1 MPVRY
6 ERPVSQSA
14 YSARRLALYSLLF
27 FVVALV
33 LHRFGSFE
41 TPLFLAVAT
50 VAVTVTLA
58 ATAMA
63 CVGLAMLW
71 RHGARGGAAS
81 AQAILVAL
89 PILGAA
95 GWITRDYLQS
105 PPVYDVATDLGRRP
119 QWLTDVE
126 ADQSWLGPRLP
137 VGEADRLLQQAS
149 YPGLTGRR
157 YEGGLDRVYAAARQ
171 VALDMGVRIVAEKGG
186 PSDDLR
192 ALPSGRTNEPA
203 ADALDVVPVPEPR
216 PDLEEFLAAAQ
227 PQDALIQGAYR
238 TMVFGFR
245 QDIVIRLREEEETTL
260 VDVRVAARY
269 GRHDLGGG
277 AALISAYLKALDA
290 ALLGLAGG

>member
-6 ERPVSQSA
+6 ERPVSHSA
-14 YSARRLALYSLLF
+14 YSSRRLALFSLLF

-41 TPLFLAVAT
+41 TPQFLAVAA
-50 VAVTVTLA
+50 VAAAVTGVATL
-58 ATAMA
+58 MA
-63 CVGLAMLW
+63 LLGLSMLW

-81 AQAILVAL
+81 AQAILVSL
-89 PILGAA
+89 PILAA
-95 GWITRDYLQS
+95 TAWMAQDYSDS
-105 PPVYDVATDLGRRP
+105 PPIYDVTTDLSRAP
-119 QWLTDVE
+119 QWLEEIRV
-126 ADQSWLGPRLP
+126 DQSWLGPRLP
-137 VGEADRLLQQAS
+137 PGEADRLLQQAS

-171 VALDMGVRIVAEKGG
+171 VALDMGVRITMEKGG

-192 ALPSGRTNEPA
+192 ALPSGHPNEPA
-203 ADALDVVPVPEPR
+203 ADAPDIVPVPEPR
-216 PDLEEFLAAAQ
+216 PGIDELLAAAQ
-227 PQDALIQGAYR
+227 PQDAFIQGAHR
-238 TMVFGFR
+238 TMLFGFR
-245 QDIVIRLREEEETTL
+245 QDIVIRLHEEEETTL

-277 AALISAYLKALDA
+277 AALIAAYLKALDA

>member
-6 ERPVSQSA
+6 ERPVSHSA
-14 YSARRLALYSLLF
+14 YSARRLALFSLLF
-27 FVVALV
+27 FTVALV

-41 TPLFLAVAT
+41 TPLFLAVAA
-50 VAVTVTLA
+50 VACAVTVIA
-58 ATAMA
+58 ALMA
-63 CVGLAMLW
+63 CVGLSMLW
-71 RHGARGGAAS
+71 RYGARGGAAS
-81 AQAILVAL
+81 AQAILASL
-89 PILGAA
+89 PLLGAT
-95 GWITRDYLQS
+95 GWMVKDYLET
-105 PPVYDVATDLGRRP
+105 PPIYDVTTDVNRPP
-119 QWLTDVE
+119 QWLEEIQV
-126 ADQSWLGPRLP
+126 DQSWLGQRLP
-137 VGEADRLLQQAS
+137 PGQADRLLQQAS

-171 VALDMGVRIVAEKGG
+171 VALDMGVRITLEKGG

-192 ALPSGRTNEPA
+192 LLPTGQTNEPA
-203 ADALDVVPVPEPR
+203 ADAPDVVPVPEPR

-227 PQDALIQGAYR
+227 PQDAFIQGAQR
-238 TMVFGFR
+238 SMIFGFR
-245 QDIVIRLREEEETTL
+245 QDIVIRLHEEEETTL

>member
-1 MPVRY
+1 M
-6 ERPVSQSA
+6 
-14 YSARRLALYSLLF
+14 LF

-50 VAVTVTLA
+50 IACAITVIA
-58 ATAMA
+58 ALMA
-63 CVGLAMLW
+63 CVGLTMLW

-81 AQAILVAL
+81 AQAILLSL
-89 PILGAA
+89 PLLGAT
-95 GWITRDYLQS
+95 GWMVQDYLET
-105 PPVYDVATDLGRRP
+105 PPIYDVTTDLIRPP
-119 QWLTDVE
+119 QWLDEVK

-137 VGEADRLLQQAS
+137 PGEADRLLQQAS

-171 VALDMGVRIVAEKGG
+171 VALDMGVRITAEKGG

-192 ALPSGRTNEPA
+192 ELPSGAANGPA
-203 ADALDVVPVPEPR
+203 ADAPDIVPVPEPR

-227 PQDALIQGAYR
+227 PQDAFIQGAHR
-238 TMVFGFR
+238 TMIFGFR
-245 QDIVIRLREEEETTL
+245 QDIVIRLREEVETTL

-277 AALISAYLKALDA
+277 AELAYAYLKALDA